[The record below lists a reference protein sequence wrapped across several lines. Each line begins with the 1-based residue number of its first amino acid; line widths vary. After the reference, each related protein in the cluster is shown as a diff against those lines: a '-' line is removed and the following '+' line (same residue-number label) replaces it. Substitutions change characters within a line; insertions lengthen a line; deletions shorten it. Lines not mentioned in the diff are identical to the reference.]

1 MLFRGATFLKGILDP
16 VATGRVV
23 AYISNPIILMK
34 LGMRGEGITGTESL
48 GVHWYALNTKAKH
61 EGLVAQQ
68 FERIVIEC
76 FFSLLDELRVIY
88 YQSKVVITPLFPGYL
103 FARANLME
111 HYRALAYTRGVRE
124 LVTFGS
130 SHAVVDSII
139 IDGTKNRISKA
150 KDYFY

>member
-1 MLFRGATFLKGILDP
+1 M
-16 VATGRVV
+16 ATGRAV

-68 FERIVIEC
+68 LERIGIEC
-76 FFSLLDELRVIY
+76 FFSLLDEHRVIHY
-88 YQSKVVITPLFPGYL
+88 HSKLVIAPLFPGYL
-103 FARANLME
+103 FARANLRE
-111 HYRALAYTRGVRE
+111 QYRVLAYTRGVRE

-139 IDGTKNRISKA
+139 INGIKDRMSNAKA
-150 KDYFY
+150 YSIEQSRKRNLVS